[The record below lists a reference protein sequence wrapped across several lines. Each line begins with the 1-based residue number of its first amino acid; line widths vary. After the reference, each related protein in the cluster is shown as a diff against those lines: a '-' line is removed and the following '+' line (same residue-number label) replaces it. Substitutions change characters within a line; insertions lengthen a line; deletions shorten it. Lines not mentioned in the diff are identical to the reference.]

1 MRIDG
6 RQVKPMTATAT
17 VSSEFQISIPEET
30 RDHPALQPGEK
41 VAFIAK
47 LDGLVIVPVP
57 KREDLAG
64 IARGANLV
72 NYRDRND
79 RY

>member
-1 MRIDG
+1 MELDG
-6 RQVKPMTATAT
+6 RKVNLMPAIAT
-17 VSSEFQISIPEET
+17 VSSNFEISIPKEL
-30 RDHPALQPGEK
+30 RDHPALQPGAK

-47 LDGLVIVPVP
+47 PERFAIVPVP

-64 IARGANLV
+64 MARGANTE

-79 RY
+79 RS